1 MAGETN
7 KIMPQGNLIY
17 GKASDGNFYP
27 VLVDTTGNLGAT
39 NIETI
44 QPDLITAQTIAAST
58 NVLSSV
64 VSMVGVKKALIQ
76 VYHARAA
83 TAAFTTNGTEYRIEV
98 SAASSGNDTWTPIA
112 SILCASAVCN
122 SAASSA
128 DCAAGTTL
136 VTITSGTAMP
146 ITDYTVF
153 TSGTIEWVK
162 PTVATGTASFN
173 ILDATTYAHVSAT
186 GIFSGGEK
194 SPFTLD
200 VSAATRLRA
209 VVNNIASSG
218 TQPIAS
224 RVTLITV
231 K

>member
-1 MAGETN
+1 MTGEIN
-7 KIMPQGNLIY
+7 VVMKQGNLIY
-17 GKASDGNFYP
+17 GKASDGQFYP

-44 QPDLITAQTIAAST
+44 QPDLITAQTIASST
-58 NVLSSV
+58 NVISSV
-64 VSMVGVKKALIQ
+64 VSMIGVKKALIQ

-83 TAAFTTNGTEYRIEV
+83 TAAFGTNGTEYRIEV
-98 SAASSGNDTWTPIA
+98 SAASSGNDTWNPIA
-112 SILCASAVCN
+112 SILCSSAACN
-122 SAASSA
+122 SAASSS

-162 PTVATGTASFN
+162 PTIATGTASFN
-173 ILDATTYAHVSAT
+173 VLDPTTYAHVSAT
-186 GIFSGGEK
+186 GIFSGGVEV
-194 SPFTLD
+194 PFTLD
-200 VSAATRLRA
+200 VSAVTRLRA
-209 VVNNIASSG
+209 VVNNIASG
-218 TQPIAS
+218 TTQAIAS